1 MKAAN
6 HKLISIYFI
15 SMKPQNWTTNSQL
28 ALFDALKE
36 IKALLRNQGNS
47 KQLELKK
54 KSTRP
59 KTLLHGKE
67 KMGNGI
73 RKTAINEKYGNNPIA
88 TLTNSESINTPSL
101 FSSMNAS
108 TVTNRSNS
116 KDERVST
123 ALNTLCKAF
132 GLSKFER
139 QTLLLVVGAE
149 IMPGFP
155 PSIRKIKGSS
165 EQGYPTFNLAF
176 KLFAS
181 EENFHYF
188 SFSDNAPLL
197 DWELVKFKSS
207 EDGRCFKS
215 IGVDAKIL
223 DYLLGYSIIDKRL
236 EKYIS
241 FLSLDRF
248 FTSNTKSFEDISLGI
263 TRAVETSI
271 AAEEPLPLIQLSG
284 SSINL
289 KRQILATT
297 LKSLEFSVCELPLA
311 LMPSREEELERL
323 CFLWN
328 REAALEDIILLLNCE
343 DVGKEDSVKLNLL
356 ARFLKIIDAPVIIS
370 TSERLSLGD
379 RLEIYWEIP
388 KLTNPEQHQLWQMSL
403 GEHADKIPRQIDS
416 MVANFQ
422 LTPLEIDRAVRTSLI
437 TVDSYEQLCDKLWAT
452 CRERARPKLDE
463 LAKRI
468 EPSAGWS
475 DLILPDD
482 RKEMLREMIAQ
493 VRHRTT
499 VLERWGFGNKKN
511 RGLGLCALFA
521 GTSGTGKTMA
531 AEVIASE
538 LKLDLYRIDLST
550 VVSKYIGETEKN
562 LKKLFDA
569 AESGG
574 VILLFDEGDAL
585 FGKRTEA
592 NDSKDKYAN
601 MEVSYLLQRIETYSG
616 LAIITTNIE
625 DSLDS
630 AFMRRLRYVVKFP
643 FPGAEQRA
651 QIWKK
656 VYPTG
661 VLKDPTPRIYEM
673 LGQMEISG
681 GLIYSIALKS
691 AFIAADRG
699 ADGVYLAH
707 IEQAARSEYTKIGR
721 TLSISETPWVHHRN
735 Y

>member
-1 MKAAN
+1 
-6 HKLISIYFI
+6 
-15 SMKPQNWTTNSQL
+15 MKPQNWTANSRK

-36 IKALLRNQGNS
+36 IRALLQNKVNPKQS
-47 KQLELKK
+47 KPDKD
-54 KSTRP
+54 STQP
-59 KTLLHGKE
+59 KTLFHGGE
-67 KMGNGI
+67 KIGNGI
-73 RKTAINEKYGNNPIA
+73 AKTAINEANGNNSIA
-88 TLTNSESINTPSL
+88 TLKNSKSISTPKQ
-101 FSSMNAS
+101 FSSMKES
-108 TVTNRSNS
+108 TVTNSSNS
-116 KDERVST
+116 TDERVPT
-123 ALNTLCKAF
+123 ALDTLCEAF
-132 GLSKFER
+132 KLTEFER

-149 IMPGFP
+149 IITSFSS
-155 PSIRKIKGSS
+155 SIGKINGSN
-165 EQGYPTFNLAF
+165 QRDYP
-176 KLFAS
+176 
-181 EENFHYF
+181 NFHLALDLFTSDGDFEYF

-197 DWELVKFKSS
+197 DWELVKFKSG

-215 IGVDAKIL
+215 LGVDARIL

-241 FLSLDRF
+241 SISPDKF

-263 TRAVETSI
+263 TRAIETSI
-271 AAEEPLPLIQLSG
+271 AAKEPMPLIQLSG

-297 LKSLEFSVCELPLA
+297 LESLEFSLYELPLA
-311 LMPSREEELERL
+311 LMPSGEEQLEKLR
-323 CFLWN
+323 FLWV
-328 REAALEDIILLLNCE
+328 REACLKNTVLLLNCE
-343 DVGKEDSVKLNLL
+343 DVGKNDSQQLNLL
-356 ARFLKIIDAPVIIS
+356 KKFLNIMDAPVIVS
-370 TSERLSLGD
+370 TSERLALGEGM
-379 RLEIYWEIP
+379 EIYWEIP
-388 KLTNPEQHQLWQMSL
+388 KLTHPEQHQLWQRSL
-403 GEHADKIPRQIDS
+403 GEHASIIPQQIES

-422 LTPLEIDRAVRTSLI
+422 LTPSEIDRAARSSLI
-437 TVDSYEQLCDKLWAT
+437 TVNNYEQLCNKLWAT

-482 RKEMLREMIAQ
+482 RKEMLREMIAV
-493 VRHRTT
+493 VRHRNT
-499 VLERWGFGNKKN
+499 VLHRWNFGNKKN

-538 LKLDLYRIDLST
+538 LNLDLYSIDLST

-569 AESGG
+569 AETGG

-592 NDSKDKYAN
+592 SDSKDKYAN
-601 MEVSYLLQRIETYSG
+601 MEVSYLLQRIEAYSG

-630 AFMRRLRYVVKFP
+630 AFIRRLRYVVKFP
-643 FPGAEQRA
+643 FPGAAERA
-651 QIWKK
+651 QIWQK
-656 VYPTG
+656 VYPEG
-661 VLKDPTPRIYEM
+661 VLKDQTPRIYQM

-699 ADGVYLAH
+699 ADGIYLDH

-721 TLSISETPWVHHRN
+721 TLTVSETPWVHHRN